1 MPHFFSQKER
11 SYRSSLFSNI
21 LHTNNIVLVH
31 SNTVKKHLVK
41 YFSPFKASIYVLPL
55 APIPESWFFSCP
67 RTTLV
72 ESLSSTPYF
81 LVCNQFWK
89 HKDHETVIRALSKVI
104 SSSSFK
110 PRLICTGNTYDH
122 RFPQHFVYLKN
133 LINSLGLNEY
143 ITFTGFLSKQEQIS
157 LLLGCSAV
165 IQPSLFEGTPGGG
178 IAYEAMSVGVDLFLS
193 STDVNL
199 ELSSYRHSRFFAPS
213 NHDELAELLLRR
225 LQEPHRTI
233 DPNDCILRAKESAA
247 RFSSLITDA
256 AYQATLSHH

>member
-1 MPHFFSQKER
+1 M
-11 SYRSSLFSNI
+11 
-21 LHTNNIVLVH
+21 
-31 SNTVKKHLVK
+31 
-41 YFSPFKASIYVLPL
+41 
-55 APIPESWFFSCP
+55 
-67 RTTLV
+67 TT
-72 ESLSSTPYF
+72 T
-81 LVCNQFWK
+81 
-89 HKDHETVIRALSKVI
+89 
-104 SSSSFK
+104 
-110 PRLICTGNTYDH
+110 
-122 RFPQHFVYLKN
+122 PQHFVYLKN

-199 ELSSYRHSRFFAPS
+199 ELSSYRPPDFAPS

-247 RFSSLITDA
+247 ASPHLLPMPHIKLRCLIINHIM
-256 AYQATLSHH
+256 YV